1 MSYIKA
7 LSCSDPTWLDPLRP
21 VKAPFDDPRRA
32 PGHVLGNGVRFGD
45 SSDIRAAGEGVETMP
60 RAQIRACRCCPWSPG
75 FRPTISPPSNC
86 PLPCAVSMSPATT
99 MRPV

>member
-21 VKAPFDDPRRA
+21 VKAPFDDPPARSAICSATACVSVTA
-32 PGHVLGNGVRFGD
+32 PTFAPPAKASRPCLALKSVLPLLPMVAGLSANHL
-45 SSDIRAAGEGVETMP
+45 AAL
-60 RAQIRACRCCPWSPG
+60 QL
-75 FRPTISPPSNC
+75 
-86 PLPCAVSMSPATT
+86 PLPCAVSVSPATT